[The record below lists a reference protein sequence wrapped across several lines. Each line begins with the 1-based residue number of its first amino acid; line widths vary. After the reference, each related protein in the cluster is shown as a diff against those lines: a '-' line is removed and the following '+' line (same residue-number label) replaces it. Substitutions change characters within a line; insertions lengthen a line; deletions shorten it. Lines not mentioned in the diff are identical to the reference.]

1 MAAISINSGG
11 TAYTQNFN
19 TLANTG
25 TSSTL
30 PDGWEFLE
38 TGANA
43 NSTYTAGTGS
53 SNAGDTYSF
62 GRVAADRALGTLRS
76 GNLIPIIGASFT
88 NNTGATITSLQISY
102 RGEQWRSGTA
112 SRADRLDFQYSFD
125 ATSLSNGTW
134 TDFNALDFSTPNT
147 ATTGAKDGKLICI

>member
-62 GRVAADRALGTLRS
+62 GSVAADRALGTLRS

-88 NNTGATITSLQISY
+88 TILAQPL
-102 RGEQWRSGTA
+102 
-112 SRADRLDFQYSFD
+112 RL
-125 ATSLSNGTW
+125 
-134 TDFNALDFSTPNT
+134 
-147 ATTGAKDGKLICI
+147 